1 MEYKIDRQKKHVK
14 FVRERKKTSP
24 VFEQSLLNLG
34 LNDEHHSVN
43 DNAICAL
50 TISQATQPDRTWWAV
65 RHSPPAVGFAMEA
78 YGPNA
83 MPAVMGMA
91 YALLA
96 VFIVLRIAQGRR

>member
-43 DNAICAL
+43 DNAI
-50 TISQATQPDRTWWAV
+50 
-65 RHSPPAVGFAMEA
+65 
-78 YGPNA
+78 
-83 MPAVMGMA
+83 
-91 YALLA
+91 
-96 VFIVLRIAQGRR
+96 